1 MLGEILAYEQVMID
15 EASDDQHDHF
25 VTYANILYIVALWS
39 LGLGAVIFVFCG
51 IFIALPI
58 KKSRDDVE
66 KIMKTLDDGKG
77 DLSMRIRKY
86 GNDDV
91 GQLADGIN
99 HFIETLE
106 TVMGSMNHNANK
118 LDKAAHDLFNH
129 MSESSDSAT
138 NISSVMEEMSASM
151 EELSASMET
160 VNTGIGTIQ
169 DDVNEIK
176 ESAESVHN
184 YSASMKDRAKALE
197 ENALKNRNETSKM
210 IEEIEAALAI
220 AIEESKS
227 VEKIQQLTE
236 QILSISSQTNLLA
249 LNATIEAARAGEA
262 GKGFG
267 VVADEIR
274 QLADSSRET
283 ANDIQNINKLI
294 TDSVNSLIGNAN
306 GMVEYIDERV
316 LKDYDEFVTTG
327 KQYSDDAAYID
338 NMTEVFEKNTTEL
351 NKNIAEMVGSIQQIN
366 AAIEETTNG
375 VGITAQE
382 TSELVANFD
391 NINHQAENNK
401 EIAKS
406 LNDIT
411 DKFVA

>member
-1 MLGEILAYEQVMID
+1 
-15 EASDDQHDHF
+15 
-25 VTYANILYIVALWS
+25 
-39 LGLGAVIFVFCG
+39 
-51 IFIALPI
+51 
-58 KKSRDDVE
+58 
-66 KIMKTLDDGKG
+66 MKTLDEGKG

-86 GNDDV
+86 GNDDI

-106 TVMGSMNHNANK
+106 DVMGSMNHNATK

-129 MSESSDSAT
+129 MSESNDSAT

-176 ESAESVHN
+176 VSAEEVHN
-184 YSASMKDRAKALE
+184 YSASMKNRAKALE
-197 ENALKNRNETSKM
+197 ENAMKNRNETSKM
-210 IEEIEAALAI
+210 IEEIEAALSI

-351 NKNIAEMVGSIQQIN
+351 NNNIAEMVGSIQQIN

-411 DKFVA
+411 EKFVA

>member
-1 MLGEILAYEQVMID
+1 
-15 EASDDQHDHF
+15 
-25 VTYANILYIVALWS
+25 
-39 LGLGAVIFVFCG
+39 
-51 IFIALPI
+51 
-58 KKSRDDVE
+58 
-66 KIMKTLDDGKG
+66 
-77 DLSMRIRKY
+77 
-86 GNDDV
+86 
-91 GQLADGIN
+91 
-99 HFIETLE
+99 
-106 TVMGSMNHNANK
+106 
-118 LDKAAHDLFNH
+118 
-129 MSESSDSAT
+129 
-138 NISSVMEEMSASM
+138 
-151 EELSASMET
+151 MET